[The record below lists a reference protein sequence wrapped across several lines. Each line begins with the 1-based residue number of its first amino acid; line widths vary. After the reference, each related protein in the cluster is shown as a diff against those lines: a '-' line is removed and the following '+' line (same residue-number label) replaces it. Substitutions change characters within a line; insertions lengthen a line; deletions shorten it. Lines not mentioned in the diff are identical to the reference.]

1 MRYRKRYRY
10 ARPKRLRT
18 SQQETQEKAQKAE
31 GELWALARKF
41 LGIIALA
48 SLLGRNR

>member
-1 MRYRKRYRY
+1 MRYKKRYRY
-10 ARPKRLRT
+10 VRPRRLRT
-18 SQQETQEKAQKAE
+18 AQQENQEKTQKAE